1 MADFYLNQSRRMG
14 NEKRLKDRD
23 RRFEGVVL

>member
-14 NEKRLKDRD
+14 NEERLKDRD
-23 RRFEGVVL
+23 RRFEGNVL